1 MTILTDLFTEE
12 HVRPRFGKRSITD
25 DDAELEKRTG
35 LLESVMLGNQ
45 ALRDYVKHLA
55 KMQKIN
61 NPWRMKDMF

>member
-1 MTILTDLFTEE
+1 MTDLFTEE

-35 LLESVMLGNQ
+35 LLGNQ

-55 KMQKIN
+55 KIQKIN